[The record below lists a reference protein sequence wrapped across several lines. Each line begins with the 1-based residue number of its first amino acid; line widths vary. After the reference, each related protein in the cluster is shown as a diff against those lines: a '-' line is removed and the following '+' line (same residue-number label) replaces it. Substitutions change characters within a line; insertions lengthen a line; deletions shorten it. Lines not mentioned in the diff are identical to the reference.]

1 MYSWF
6 LLSHTTFGKELNP
19 MSNKKNKNNL
29 QNNGNTQAIAAAD
42 ARDGATNRA
51 IPNQNHV
58 KEAKD
63 FVDSNKK

>member
-1 MYSWF
+1 
-6 LLSHTTFGKELNP
+6 